1 MPDDGKGGVAVCRY
15 SVRASWSADG
25 VRFDRFEQHQADL
38 SHVPGLVAE
47 LVGADASVV
56 EIRRLPSK
64 RQSEKEV

>member
-1 MPDDGKGGVAVCRY
+1 MCRY

-38 SHVPGLVAE
+38 AHVPGLVAE

-64 RQSEKEV
+64 RQSEKEVEHNGTV